1 MSDAEMRE
9 KMKRFGYK
17 IMTLLLVAAMLAGS
31 AGTASEAE
39 AAKKVRL
46 KKKAVTVNVGKTVKI
61 KLLRNKKKV
70 KWTVKSGKK
79 KIAIKTK
86 KKKYA
91 VIKGKKAGVAK
102 VQAKI
107 GKKKYVCKVTVK
119 APTGSTPGTGGSA
132 PKPKQYTGTP
142 FTVEQ
147 SNYTMTGIKS
157 LNGAVKIPAT
167 FTHNG
172 TQYKVTKL
180 GDSLFAGNEDVTSVE
195 IPDSV
200 TEIGKE
206 VFLYASALSRVT
218 IPGSVVSIGNS
229 AFEECSSLTNITLP
243 DSVTSIGTNVFKN
256 SALIV
261 INLPGKLTRLSDG
274 MFWNCMGVKNLT
286 IPNSVKSIGN
296 NVFTGFGAEKYSI
309 KWRGRTYTDTDKLEK
324 AIRALGN

>member
-1 MSDAEMRE
+1 
-9 KMKRFGYK
+9 MKKVAYK
-17 IMTLLLVAAMLAGS
+17 IIMVLLVSAILAGS
-31 AGTASEAE
+31 AGMASQVE
-39 AAKKVRL
+39 AAKKVRF
-46 KKKAVTVNVGKTVKI
+46 KNKTVNVSVGKTVKI
-61 KLLRNKKKV
+61 KLLNNKKKV
-70 KWTVKSGKK
+70 KWTVKSGKN

-91 VIKGKKAGVAK
+91 VIKGKKAGTAK

-119 APTGSTPGTGGSA
+119 AASGTTAGKST

-142 FTVEQ
+142 FTLEQ
-147 SNYTMTGIKS
+147 DNFTMAGIKS

-167 FTHNG
+167 FTYNG
-172 TQYKVTKL
+172 IQYKVTKL
-180 GDSLFAGNEDVTSVE
+180 GDGLFSGNEYVTSVE

-200 TEIGKE
+200 TEIGNE
-206 VFLYASALSRVT
+206 VFLYASALSKVT
-218 IPGSVVSIGNS
+218 VPASVTSIGNS

-256 SALIV
+256 SALVV

-296 NVFTGFGAEKYSI
+296 NVFTGFGDEKYRI
-309 KWRGRTYTDTDKLEK
+309 KWQGKTYTDTDELEK